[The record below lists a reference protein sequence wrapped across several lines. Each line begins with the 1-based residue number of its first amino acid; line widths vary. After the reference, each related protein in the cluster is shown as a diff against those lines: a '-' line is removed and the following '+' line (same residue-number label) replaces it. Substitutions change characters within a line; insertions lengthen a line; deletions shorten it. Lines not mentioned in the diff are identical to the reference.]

1 MSALGR
7 LLVVNADDFG
17 LTAGVNAGIIGAFQR
32 GIVQSASLMVT
43 TPGFEDAVALAT
55 LYPDLDLGLHLALT
69 NVRPALAPDRIPSL
83 VGRDGL
89 FPSLTV
95 WQRRV
100 ALRQLRPEELRVEL
114 MAQVARAR
122 RTGLRFTHLDGHHHV
137 HLFGPVPG
145 IIGEIARTH
154 TIPIV
159 RRVKD
164 APCETKNDRPPG
176 PPAPRSAG
184 EAIKRGWLEGADQLW
199 ERGLRGLQRTDA
211 FRGIAFPAAL
221 GDWRTLARSLPHGVT
236 EMMCHPG
243 LRDETVRALDPYV
256 DERERELRWLC
267 DPRVAALLAA
277 GGVTLT
283 SFGRL
288 LGLAGTET
296 TAAAGDDTRGMI
308 AAR

>member
-1 MSALGR
+1 
-7 LLVVNADDFG
+7 
-17 LTAGVNAGIIGAFQR
+17 
-32 GIVQSASLMVT
+32 MVT
-43 TPGFEDAVALAT
+43 TPGFEDAVALAQKN
-55 LYPDLDLGLHLALT
+55 PDLDLGLHLALT
-69 NVRPALAPDRIPSL
+69 NVRPALAPERVPSL
-83 VGRDGL
+83 IGRDGK
-89 FPSLTV
+89 FPSLKV

-100 ALRQLRPEELRVEL
+100 ALRQLRPEEVRVEL
-114 MAQVARAR
+114 LAQVARAR
-122 RTGLRFTHLDGHHHV
+122 RTGLRFTHIDGHHHV
-137 HLFGPVPG
+137 HLFGPVSA

-154 TIPIV
+154 KIPIV

-211 FRGIAFPAAL
+211 FRGIAFPASL
-221 GDWRTLARSLPHGVT
+221 GDWRVLARSLPTGVT

-256 DERERELRWLC
+256 AERERELRWLC
-267 DPRVAALLAA
+267 DPRVAAVLAA
-277 GGVTLT
+277 DGVTLT
-283 SFGRL
+283 SFGQL
-288 LGLAGTET
+288 LGLAGAET
-296 TAAAGDDTRGMI
+296 SAAVGHDPRGTL